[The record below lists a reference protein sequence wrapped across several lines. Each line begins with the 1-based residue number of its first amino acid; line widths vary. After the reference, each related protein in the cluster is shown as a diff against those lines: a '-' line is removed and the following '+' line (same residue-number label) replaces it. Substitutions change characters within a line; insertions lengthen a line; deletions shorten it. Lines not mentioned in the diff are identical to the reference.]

1 MWVKWGNDDIWE
13 NGMVILLLMTT
24 NNDERFEI
32 APEEDAVVG
41 TEILDPNLPSNLD
54 FDQREP
60 AII

>member
-1 MWVKWGNDDIWE
+1 MISGVEREG
-13 NGMVILLLMTT
+13 VILLLMAT
-24 NNDERFEI
+24 NNEERFEI

-60 AII
+60 ALIEMM

>member
-1 MWVKWGNDDIWE
+1 
-13 NGMVILLLMTT
+13 MVILLLMTT